1 MPLVKVIRNGQI
13 TIPKK
18 FRSVFDIEEGDF
30 LEIEIANSGMLIK
43 PKAVVDKA
51 VSRRRLGRLVKEMQG
66 KVKGVN
72 RKKLDQAIKE
82 AVQASK
88 KYELKEISKSKPQ

>member
-1 MPLVKVIRNGQI
+1 MKIINGRLNMPLVKVIRNGQI

-66 KVKGVN
+66 KVIRTGL
-72 RKKLDQAIKE
+72 RQFGGI
-82 AVQASK
+82 
-88 KYELKEISKSKPQ
+88 